1 MKISEMFGYL
11 IFENAL
17 NIYVLLVKDKATHNE
32 LLLTD
37 INYPLK
43 VISRENTMDGE
54 ARAALVTQM
63 PRIVVMAKVPPL
75 FLNNVTTV
83 MPAHFIV
90 IG

>member
-1 MKISEMFGYL
+1 MHLNKLKISEMFGYL

-75 FLNNVTTV
+75 FLNNVTAV
-83 MPAHFIV
+83 
-90 IG
+90 